1 MQLIKQKIE
10 GKQIDVFTE
19 SKKFALANKK
29 GEVKSLL
36 EENGAIVKKF
46 NKDEDI
52 YLLIG
57 QDFMA
62 SGNYFYRNRKYLFE
76 GELVENQSG
85 PLSFFPNLKA
95 DFYDM
100 MRELLQ
106 RKDLYVHYFSIGKP
120 LTDEDFEKY
129 EKKLKK
135 KIPLAVKEFYSLFG
149 HIKILWDYSEPYVRR
164 GIRAGKA
171 WNLDAYD
178 NHIGS
183 IQMLPLHT
191 VLFEKWNEQ
200 LTLDDSERVFDFYS
214 DYNMIALS
222 LDSTENPTMSKGDD
236 YGVTFNDHSTLTF
249 CDYIHLTLNMR
260 GLKERGSYFVYYGSG
275 NDPKI
280 ALEDM
285 LKKAIA
291 IPVLT

>member
-19 SKKFALANKK
+19 SKKFALASTK

-36 EENGAIVKKF
+36 EINGAIVKKF

-76 GELVENQSG
+76 GELVENQNG

-135 KIPLAVKEFYSLFG
+135 KIPLAVKEFYSF
-149 HIKILWDYSEPYVRR
+149 IWSYQSY
-164 GIRAGKA
+164 
-171 WNLDAYD
+171 
-178 NHIGS
+178 
-183 IQMLPLHT
+183 M
-191 VLFEKWNEQ
+191 
-200 LTLDDSERVFDFYS
+200 
-214 DYNMIALS
+214 
-222 LDSTENPTMSKGDD
+222 
-236 YGVTFNDHSTLTF
+236 
-249 CDYIHLTLNMR
+249 
-260 GLKERGSYFVYYGSG
+260 GLQ
-275 NDPKI
+275 
-280 ALEDM
+280 
-285 LKKAIA
+285 
-291 IPVLT
+291 